1 MKSKKLITSL
11 IIFFLHVSTFAQVK
25 LPAGHYECS
34 ITKNDSTIENGYLI
48 TDSFAP
54 EQIQNGFVYVKKEN
68 YGSSIAKKDKSKIEP
83 GDILKVNF
91 ENKEFQSLSVSNP
104 EERLAKNK
112 TFFLEKLIAGE
123 LNLYKKLV
131 RKMGPA
137 AGDNRNQS
145 DKMND
150 PTAFSGNLET
160 LFYISKPMEKE
171 TLSPT
176 KKNLEKLLESKLE
189 ILKNYQSG
197 IYSIKT
203 ESKTANKLGKLT
215 GKMTNLGDLPEANL
229 NLTQLITDYNN
240 LNITTK

>member
-1 MKSKKLITSL
+1 MKSKKLIVIL
-11 IIFFLHVSTFAQVK
+11 IIIFLQASIFAQGK

-34 ITKNDSTIENGYLI
+34 ITKNDSTVENGYLI

-54 EQIQNGFVYVKKEN
+54 EQIQNGFVFVKKEN
-68 YGSSIAKKDKSKIEP
+68 YSSSITKKDKLKIEP
-83 GDILKVNF
+83 GDILKVNY

-112 TFFLEKLIAGE
+112 TFFLEKLISGE
-123 LNLYKKLV
+123 LNLYKKLI
-131 RKMGPA
+131 RKMGSA
-137 AGDNRNQS
+137 SGDNRNLS

-160 LFYISKPMEKE
+160 LFYITKSNEKE
-171 TLSPT
+171 ALTPT
-176 KKNLEKLLESKLE
+176 KKNLENLLESKPE

-203 ESKTANKLGKLT
+203 ESKIANKLGKLM

-240 LNITTK
+240 LNITKK

>member
-1 MKSKKLITSL
+1 MKKNLTTSIFIMLIHLS
-11 IIFFLHVSTFAQVK
+11 IFAQEK
-25 LPAGHYECS
+25 LPAGHYECN
-34 ITKNDSTIENGYLI
+34 ITKNDSTIENGYLV

-54 EQIQNGFVYVKKEN
+54 EQIQNGFVFVKKEN
-68 YGSSIAKKDKSKIEP
+68 YGSSIAKKDKLKIEP
-83 GDILKVNF
+83 RDILKVNF
-91 ENKEFQSLSVSNP
+91 ENKEFQSISVSNP

-131 RKMGPA
+131 RKMGSFS
-137 AGDNRNQS
+137 GDNRNQS

-160 LFYISKPMEKE
+160 LFYISMPNEKE
-171 TLSPT
+171 ALAPT
-176 KKNLEKLLESKLE
+176 KKNLENLLESKPE

-203 ESKTANKLGKLT
+203 ESKTANKLGKLM

-240 LNITTK
+240 LNIITK